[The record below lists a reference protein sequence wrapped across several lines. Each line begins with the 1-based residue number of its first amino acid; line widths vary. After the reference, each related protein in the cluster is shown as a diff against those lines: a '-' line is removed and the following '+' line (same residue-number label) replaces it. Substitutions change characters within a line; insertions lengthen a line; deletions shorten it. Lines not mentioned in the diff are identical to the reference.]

1 MKNEALKEKMKE
13 VYRPLKRGF
22 EYNGTVHSFEFLQ
35 GRRLANQRLSNITSN
50 IRESAFNLYDLGFIS
65 DEELDKYRDLCD
77 KLDRF
82 VIVGVHKLKEKEI
95 ETVGIDEFYGREY
108 DFLDSDNPIRKEYT
122 REAYIAEYAGDSFED
137 FFRQQAREELED
149 MLKYYN
155 KL

>member
-1 MKNEALKEKMKE
+1 MKNEALREKMKE

-35 GRRLANQRLSNITSN
+35 GRRLANNRLSNITSN

-82 VIVGVHKLKEKEI
+82 VIVGVQKLKEKEI
-95 ETVGIDEFYGREY
+95 ETVGLDEFYGREY
-108 DFLDSDNPIRKEYT
+108 DFFDDDNPIKKEYT
-122 REAYIAEYAGDSFED
+122 RDAYIAEYTGDSFEE
-137 FFRQQAREELED
+137 FFRQQGREELED